1 MAFCYYVSWSLSPK
15 VSFTDALKGPP
26 RRTGLVLACEN
37 FFLPGNGVLGREMCV
52 AVCSD
57 GFFSLCLDFENTGE
71 SSVSGAK
78 CGTPLGAWAE
88 LGSP

>member
-1 MAFCYYVSWSLSPK
+1 ML
-15 VSFTDALKGPP
+15 LRGHQGGPDWFWP
-26 RRTGLVLACEN
+26 VRI
-37 FFLPGNGVLGREMCV
+37 FFSLPGNGVLGREMCV
-52 AVCSD
+52 TVCSD